1 MLVAENENMKLER
14 ERVVN
19 ECYPPLK
26 LSGLSV
32 QELQVT
38 NTANHANSAIIIS
51 HQLDTFSF
59 PLQDLCKDLL
69 GKMDVVDE
77 TRYDMEFKV
86 ARNEIEVN

>member
-51 HQLDTFSF
+51 TQINL
-59 PLQDLCKDLL
+59 
-69 GKMDVVDE
+69 
-77 TRYDMEFKV
+77 TRFLFLYRTSAKTCLVKWMLWMKHAMIWSLKWPEM
-86 ARNEIEVN
+86 RSR